1 MRHFNIPSLFI
12 LLLAAQLSLTSC
24 GGGGDSKAAQTS
36 DNGQASAD
44 EQAPAPDTPAPDSA
58 PTPTPV
64 GTTFTRTYGGIYIDA
79 AGGARQT
86 SDGGYIIAGRTGSYG
101 AGGSDAYLVK
111 TDPDGNALWS
121 KTFGGTGADA
131 GNSVHETSDGGYI
144 VVGNTEP
151 IGAGTKDVYL
161 VKTGSNGDILWSKTF
176 GGNGGDDGNSV
187 METSDGGYIIAGETG
202 SYGAGSYDVYLV
214 KTDTNGNALWAKMF
228 GGAGNDDAHSVRQ
241 TSDGGYIIAGDTGS
255 FGAGGSDMYLVKT
268 DPNGVEL
275 WSKTFGGIGSDY
287 GHSVRQTSDG
297 GYIVSGYTGS
307 FGAGANDVYLVKT
320 DQNGNELWSQA
331 FGGTGT
337 DDGNSV
343 QETVDGGYIIAG
355 VTKSF
360 GEGYDV
366 YLVKTD
372 SNGNVLWAKAFGG
385 SGGDYGY
392 SVQQTADG
400 GYIIA
405 GETGSYG
412 AGGGDI
418 FLIKTDA
425 DGNALPY

>member
-1 MRHFNIPSLFI
+1 M
-12 LLLAAQLSLTSC
+12 QLSLTSC
-24 GGGGDSKAAQTS
+24 GGGGDSRAAQTS

-44 EQAPAPDTPAPDSA
+44 EQSPAPGSPAPDAA
-58 PTPTPV
+58 PTPV
-64 GTTFTRTYGGIYIDA
+64 GATFTRTYGGFYSDA
-79 AGGARQT
+79 AGDARQT

-111 TDPDGNALWS
+111 ADPDGNALWA

-131 GNSVHETSDGGYI
+131 GNSVHETSDRGYI
-144 VVGNTEP
+144 VIGNTEP
-151 IGAGTKDVYL
+151 LGTGTKDVYL

-202 SYGAGSYDVYLV
+202 SYGAGGYDVYLV
-214 KTDTNGNALWAKMF
+214 KTDSNGNALWSKTF
-228 GGAGNDDAHSVRQ
+228 GGAGADDAHSVRQ

-255 FGAGGSDMYLVKT
+255 FGAGESDMYLVKT
-268 DPNGVEL
+268 DPNGTEL

-320 DQNGNELWSQA
+320 DQNGNELWSRA

-343 QETVDGGYIIAG
+343 QETLDNGYIIAG

-372 SNGNVLWAKAFGG
+372 SNGNVLWTKAFGG
-385 SGGDYGY
+385 SGSDYGY

-418 FLIKTDA
+418 FLIKTDP